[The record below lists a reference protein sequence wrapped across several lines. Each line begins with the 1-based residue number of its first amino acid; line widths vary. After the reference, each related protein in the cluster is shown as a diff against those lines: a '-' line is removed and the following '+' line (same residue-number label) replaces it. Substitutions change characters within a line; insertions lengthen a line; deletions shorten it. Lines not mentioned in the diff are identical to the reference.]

1 MGRIKG
7 LFEWLQIFIS
17 IFRGRSLTTYGKN
30 HIKFIFEKF
39 KYEFL
44 YSLKDLDAAEQ
55 SIKKFVDLFEIKN
68 LGPLIR
74 IGPKQDAGYVAL
86 DLFPTPYLLSAGA
99 GKNIDFE
106 IFFARRGSRVDLYD
120 PTVASLPTSHENI
133 EHFKYALEG
142 KDSNLFKHSVTIAD
156 CLKHYIN
163 TGNETRGRYLKL
175 DIEGSE
181 WKLLKSS
188 LKELLEFDQIFIEFH
203 DLFKLPD
210 KDFRSTY
217 TIVNKFLVENF
228 YFISISANNWAT
240 FINFGKSFTP
250 LIYECTLVNKKY
262 KSRLDFKSEVEF
274 KNLIYRNNPK
284 RPLIYYKP
292 FYVD

>member
-1 MGRIKG
+1 MERIKG

-44 YSLKDLDAAEQ
+44 YSSKDLDAAEQ
-55 SIKKFVDLFEIKN
+55 SIKKFVDLFEVKN

-181 WKLLKSS
+181 WKLLKS
-188 LKELLEFDQIFIEFH
+188 
-203 DLFKLPD
+203 
-210 KDFRSTY
+210 
-217 TIVNKFLVENF
+217 
-228 YFISISANNWAT
+228 
-240 FINFGKSFTP
+240 
-250 LIYECTLVNKKY
+250 
-262 KSRLDFKSEVEF
+262 
-274 KNLIYRNNPK
+274 
-284 RPLIYYKP
+284 
-292 FYVD
+292 